1 MNIEEKL
8 ELVQS
13 SNVIVS
19 IKEGMFVRFY
29 EQSLFGGGAAMGGDA
44 VIFANAEGVKK
55 LNNQEVVYTGLPL
68 EWLRCKVVEEPIN

>member
-1 MNIEEKL
+1 
-8 ELVQS
+8 
-13 SNVIVS
+13 
-19 IKEGMFVRFY
+19 
-29 EQSLFGGGAAMGGDA
+29 MGGDA

>member
-29 EQSLFGGGAAMGGDA
+29 EQSLLGGEGQQWGAT
-44 VIFANAEGVKK
+44 
-55 LNNQEVVYTGLPL
+55 QSSLPTL
-68 EWLRCKVVEEPIN
+68 KVLKN